1 MLFRQRREP
10 PPPLPESVPPL
21 PRKDPSLIGP
31 TNIIAEIFEE
41 KCLQAEIFCKRKRR
55 RPEQPASLS
64 LYGGK
69 CLSLSEAPCGAITV
83 SVGDFASR
91 RTCAGTHGVLFAALP
106 GSAGAD
112 EYIVA
117 EMEPAK
123 GKGGKFL
130 TKRHEKNRNFPA
142 YGRDAT
148 TRRPTASSTSTF
160 HFPLT
165 GEMQR
170 RKTESPNFHFPL
182 TGEMQRKGDVVAFG
196 IPAFHFPLTGEM
208 QRRGRRRN
216 VARPLSFISRPRAR
230 CNDTHAM
237 AVTTATFSFPAH
249 GRDATAVALAR

>member
-1 MLFRQRREP
+1 MPPALRVPEKGELMLFRQRREP

-130 TKRHEKNRNFPA
+130 AKRHEKIAIFP
-142 YGRDAT
+142 
-148 TRRPTASSTSTF
+148 
-160 HFPLT
+160 HM
-165 GEMQR
+165 GEMQ
-170 RKTESPNFHFPL
+170 
-182 TGEMQRKGDVVAFG
+182 QRGCC
-196 IPAFHFPLTGEM
+196 
-208 QRRGRRRN
+208 
-216 VARPLSFISRPRAR
+216 S
-230 CNDTHAM
+230 C
-237 AVTTATFSFPAH
+237 H
-249 GRDATAVALAR
+249 GSMDPPPTP

>member
-55 RPEQPASLS
+55 RPEQPASLP

-130 TKRHEKNRNFPA
+130 AKRHEKNRNFPA

-165 GEMQR
+165 GEMQPSLETR
-170 RKTESPNFHFPL
+170 VAQAVQLSFPAHGRDATDALTQAINKYLFHFPL
-182 TGEMQRKGDVVAFG
+182 TGEMQRCHISSKQFRMPRSTFAR
-196 IPAFHFPLTGEM
+196 TGF
-208 QRRGRRRN
+208 RN
-216 VARPLSFISRPRAR
+216 LLE
-230 CNDTHAM
+230 H
-237 AVTTATFSFPAH
+237 
-249 GRDATAVALAR
+249 

>member
-170 RKTESPNFHFPL
+170 
-182 TGEMQRKGDVVAFG
+182 KGDVVAFG

-216 VARPLSFISRPRAR
+216 VASPLSFISRPRAR
-230 CNDTHAM
+230 CNRCC
-237 AVTTATFSFPAH
+237 V
-249 GRDATAVALAR
+249 GALTNRERLFISRPRARCNI

>member
-55 RPEQPASLS
+55 RPEQPASLP

-130 TKRHEKNRNFPA
+130 AKRHEKNRNFPA

-165 GEMQR
+165 GEMQL
-170 RKTESPNFHFPL
+170 KAGNLTEAKDKL
-182 TGEMQRKGDVVAFG
+182 
-196 IPAFHFPLTGEM
+196 
-208 QRRGRRRN
+208 
-216 VARPLSFISRPRAR
+216 
-230 CNDTHAM
+230 
-237 AVTTATFSFPAH
+237 SFPAQFS
-249 GRDATAVALAR
+249 

>member
-55 RPEQPASLS
+55 RPEQPASLP

-170 RKTESPNFHFPL
+170 P
-182 TGEMQRKGDVVAFG
+182 DV
-196 IPAFHFPLTGEM
+196 
-208 QRRGRRRN
+208 
-216 VARPLSFISRPRAR
+216 RPHQVRQPFISRSRAR
-230 CNDTHAM
+230 CNVEKRNHLTFISRSRARCNEK
-237 AVTTATFSFPAH
+237 AT
-249 GRDATAVALAR
+249 

>member
-55 RPEQPASLS
+55 RPEQPASLP

-170 RKTESPNFHFPL
+170 ATFLPSNSACQEVHLRE
-182 TGEMQRKGDVVAFG
+182 
-196 IPAFHFPLTGEM
+196 PAFAIFW
-208 QRRGRRRN
+208 N
-216 VARPLSFISRPRAR
+216 I
-230 CNDTHAM
+230 D
-237 AVTTATFSFPAH
+237 FSFRNRMFDVGSRQIA
-249 GRDATAVALAR
+249 

>member
-165 GEMQR
+165 GEMQHR
-170 RKTESPNFHFPL
+170 R
-182 TGEMQRKGDVVAFG
+182 
-196 IPAFHFPLTGEM
+196 
-208 QRRGRRRN
+208 RRRN